1 MLVVP
6 VRRSSRCVTVRAPLP
21 ACRVTWKVASRAPSG
36 AKAAELVPTRSRTL
50 PTKARARVGGGRAT
64 VKPAART
71 ATWPS
76 GLVTVTSRG
85 PRAAVA
91 PTARATESWVHET
104 TVAEVTVTSAPKAA
118 LAPGARGH
126 TADRR
131 DERQERGGRGRGAI
145 GEIGS
150 DGVARPTGEER
161 GVDVG
166 GEHDEGP
173 AVGDGEV
180 DGAVGGAVQERAV
193 ESAGGAEG
201 PVDRRGVA
209 VPDAGGARAAQLEV
223 RDGARAAAGLQG
235 HLEGAVEGA
244 GRGDGGGA
252 GADPVAHLADEGQGE
267 GRG

>member
-91 PTARATESWVHET
+91 PTARATESWVEET
-104 TVAEVTVTSAPKAA
+104 TVVDSTVTPAPKAA
-118 LAPGARGH
+118 LAPGWKFVPVTVTVRLVPWTPELGA
-126 TADRR
+126 TLPI
-131 DERQERGGRGRGAI
+131 GG
-145 GEIGS
+145 
-150 DGVARPTGEER
+150 T
-161 GVDVG
+161 
-166 GEHDEGP
+166 
-173 AVGDGEV
+173 
-180 DGAVGGAVQERAV
+180 
-193 ESAGGAEG
+193 SAGS
-201 PVDRRGVA
+201 
-209 VPDAGGARAAQLEV
+209 
-223 RDGARAAAGLQG
+223 
-235 HLEGAVEGA
+235 
-244 GRGDGGGA
+244 A
-252 GADPVAHLADEGQGE
+252 GADAGVPSAKATVTV
-267 GRG
+267 

>member
-85 PRAAVA
+85 PRGVGAGDGRRAEGRGGADGEGDRELGGRNDGRRGHRNVGA
-91 PTARATESWVHET
+91 EGRAGAGLEVRARHRDGEARA
-104 TVAEVTVTSAPKAA
+104 
-118 LAPGARGH
+118 LDPGARGH

-201 PVDRRGVA
+201 PVDRR
-209 VPDAGGARAAQLEV
+209 
-223 RDGARAAAGLQG
+223 
-235 HLEGAVEGA
+235 
-244 GRGDGGGA
+244 
-252 GADPVAHLADEGQGE
+252 
-267 GRG
+267 